1 LGFRF
6 IIVWKRLLK
15 RYGKPGKLR
24 EFHFAKFVSTLTVVG
39 KLLFTCV
46 MPAGEPTLLFANR
59 HDVRQLHLYTGRY
72 QLIYGG
78 MHSAIAV
85 DYDIAANA
93 VFWTDIT
100 SKNISR
106 SAFIE
111 FTISATFLALL
122 F

>member
-1 LGFRF
+1 MLF
-6 IIVWKRLLK
+6 I
-15 RYGKPGKLR
+15 
-24 EFHFAKFVSTLTVVG
+24 
-39 KLLFTCV
+39 CV
-46 MPAGEPTLLFANR
+46 ILAGEPMLLFANR

-106 SAFIE
+106 SACDWLYY
-111 FTISATFLALL
+111 AAVLAFLHLC
-122 F
+122 

>member
-1 LGFRF
+1 M
-6 IIVWKRLLK
+6 
-15 RYGKPGKLR
+15 
-24 EFHFAKFVSTLTVVG
+24 
-39 KLLFTCV
+39 CV
-46 MPAGEPTLLFANR
+46 LVAGEPMLLFANR

-85 DYDIAANA
+85 DYDINTSA
-93 VFWTDIT
+93 VFWSDIT

-106 SAFIE
+106 CVRIE
-111 FTISATFLALL
+111 SHSLCYCFLPECQPCWQSRYC